1 MPLGRKSE
9 LRRIRTPHPPPVTY
23 LQLYERIGCCG
34 RRHTMRYHC
43 NFLRDKQLRTPIILG
58 ARDSPVVRAVVQIG
72 GECFRIESG
81 SNQTCCGASCR
92 KSRSSTSCCVVTAR
106 SGRTSSWASTS
117 HTISS
122 RFTEHCAQVQR
133 WPLGVTDRLW
143 RVEDLVALWE
153 SYERRAEERRKLK

>member
-72 GECFRIESG
+72 GECFRIESDLLRRILPQVPQLDELLCRYG
-81 SNQTCCGASCR
+81 SFRANIFMGVYFAYNFIKIHRTL
-92 KSRSSTSCCVVTAR
+92 
-106 SGRTSSWASTS
+106 RTSPAMAAGRHRSAVEGGRLGS
-117 HTISS
+117 
-122 RFTEHCAQVQR
+122 
-133 WPLGVTDRLW
+133 PLGILRA
-143 RVEDLVALWE
+143 EG
-153 SYERRAEERRKLK
+153 RRAA